1 MATTIK
7 ELMTELDEAWGEVQ
21 ELKEELKRTDE
32 LINALCDV
40 NIDYLERIK
49 EVSDRYG
56 ADFAI
61 AVFAC
66 ISSLIETVSAFG
78 AEETLR
84 SLRLARKMRERK
96 EDKVDK

>member
-7 ELMTELDEAWGEVQ
+7 ELMTELNEAWDELQ
-21 ELKEELKRTDE
+21 ELREELKRKDE
-32 LINALCDV
+32 LINALCYV

-66 ISSLIETVSAFG
+66 ISSLTETVSTFG
-78 AEETLR
+78 AEEALH
-84 SLRLARKMRERK
+84 SLRLVRKTRERK
-96 EDKVDK
+96 EGKVDK